1 MLQCV
6 VWMGPSEFSGSF
18 SSMPNLKVCKVS
30 SLGHTSTSHL
40 LKNHYL
46 RLLFY
51 IANSILFCKNR
62 YWSWFFHQTNWCQF
76 KWAYVS
82 VSKVCKWSFQLPKI
96 DTKTFKNTYYQACFY
111 FAQKSSVDLGL
122 CEYFSGIFNDYIVV
136 GTAVL
141 HFAGLGMHNNHLFE
155 SYFLYWKSLG
165 VVLLFSSFFL

>member
-1 MLQCV
+1 MPFCYSV
-6 VWMGPSEFSGSF
+6 SYGSF
-18 SSMPNLKVCKVS
+18 WVLWVIFRCAEFKSMQSFIIRTYIDFASPEESLFTTFILHCKFDNYAKIDTGSFIKLIDVNLI
-30 SLGHTSTSHL
+30 
-40 LKNHYL
+40 
-46 RLLFY
+46 R
-51 IANSILFCKNR
+51 
-62 YWSWFFHQTNWCQF
+62 
-76 KWAYVS
+76 AYVS
-82 VSKVCKWSFQLPKI
+82 VSEVCKWSFQLPKI

>member
-1 MLQCV
+1 
-6 VWMGPSEFSGSF
+6 MGASEFSGSF
-18 SSMPNLKVCKVS
+18 SGVPNLKVCKVS
-30 SLGHTSTSHL
+30 SLGYTSPEES
-40 LKNHYL
+40 
-46 RLLFY
+46 LF
-51 IANSILFCKNR
+51 SIYDFYFTLQIR
-62 YWSWFFHQTNWCQF
+62 YYFAKIDTGPGSFIKLIDVNLIR
-76 KWAYVS
+76 AYVS